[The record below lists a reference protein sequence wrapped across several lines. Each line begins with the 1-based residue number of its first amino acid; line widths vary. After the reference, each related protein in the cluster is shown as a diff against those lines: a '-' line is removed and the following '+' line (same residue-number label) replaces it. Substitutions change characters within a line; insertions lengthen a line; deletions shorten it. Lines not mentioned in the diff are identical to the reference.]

1 MRKFK
6 KTLSLIM
13 AVCML
18 FVCTTTAFAAE
29 AEAENTRQED
39 AADPSNVNVIVK
51 DIAELSDDG
60 GPVSLEE
67 AEAMLDAEVSPRSV
81 YLLQESGT
89 STGNV
94 SFSYAVPA
102 TLPVTI
108 IVYLGFTD
116 GSTGTVSLKAGNYS
130 NSRYTANNASNVI
143 TSGVVTAAGIYE
155 ISVKNIPAGKT
166 LVYVFKVYAT

>member
-81 YLLQESGT
+81 YLLDRKS
-89 STGNV
+89 
-94 SFSYAVPA
+94 
-102 TLPVTI
+102 
-108 IVYLGFTD
+108 
-116 GSTGTVSLKAGNYS
+116 
-130 NSRYTANNASNVI
+130 
-143 TSGVVTAAGIYE
+143 VV
-155 ISVKNIPAGKT
+155 
-166 LVYVFKVYAT
+166 